1 MKKRIYLLL
10 SICVICSSCKL
21 IKKADIVPTEKSYI
35 FPLDWIG
42 HYEGDLL
49 IINTNNDTLNAKME
63 LIIDY
68 PNAEGY
74 YPWTL
79 IYNDEDIRSYGLEA
93 VNPETG
99 HYRIDEYNSIILDA
113 YYKAGHFI
121 SRFAVLN
128 SDLVIDYSLVD
139 EGMEVRFYIT
149 GAQEAQ
155 VTGGEKIAGE
165 DVPEVSS
172 YAVLAFQKAILK
184 KKEKDD

>member
-1 MKKRIYLLL
+1 MNKRIYLLL
-10 SICVICSSCKL
+10 TICLICVSCKL
-21 IKKADIVPTEKSYI
+21 FKRSDILQAEKSFI

-42 HYEGDLL
+42 HYEGELF
-49 IINTNNDTLNAKME
+49 IFNANNDTLNAKME

-93 VNPETG
+93 VNPEIG

-113 YYKAGHFI
+113 YYKVGHFI

-128 SDLVIDYSLVD
+128 SDLVIDYSLID

-149 GAQEAQ
+149 GAQE
-155 VTGGEKIAGE
+155 VRKTGGEKIGGE

-172 YAVLAFQKAILK
+172 YSVLAFQKAILK
-184 KKEKDD
+184 KKEKQN